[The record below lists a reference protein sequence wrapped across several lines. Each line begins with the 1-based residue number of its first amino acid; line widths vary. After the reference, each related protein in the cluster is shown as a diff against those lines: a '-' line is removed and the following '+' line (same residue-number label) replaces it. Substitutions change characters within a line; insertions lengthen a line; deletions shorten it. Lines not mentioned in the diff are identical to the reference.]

1 MKGVFN
7 ARVRENRIYSS
18 TCMQKEAR
26 KSLKFIKMLPSQDLI
41 RCPSNQLLSVSLSSS
56 CHMKEKKKKVLR
68 RLETLYN
75 YLLTVIFSE
84 VLLAVA

>member
-1 MKGVFN
+1 
-7 ARVRENRIYSS
+7 
-18 TCMQKEAR
+18 MQKESKKA
-26 KSLKFIKMLPSQDLI
+26 LKFIKMPPSQDLI

-56 CHMKEKKKKVLR
+56 CHMKEKKKKKKGLR

-84 VLLAVA
+84 MLLAVA